1 MKKNRRSYE
10 NVIRKYVL
18 GNDYKDGEKF
28 WWSKDK
34 FGTTDVYD
42 DRQD

>member
-1 MKKNRRSYE
+1 MALNTGVLTSNRTA
-10 NVIRKYVL
+10 
-18 GNDYKDGEKF
+18 DGEKF

-42 DRQD
+42 DRQG